1 MKKLTLLIQFTTGT
15 VKEVNDKG
23 AIVTFEDGVEAFVPG
38 RHMEKED
45 RSKLVKGD
53 TVDFKVLE
61 FNKEYRR
68 LVVSHS
74 AIFRAQEEKKYQ
86 DSY

>member
-1 MKKLTLLIQFTTGT
+1 MKQHILSIQFTTGT

-45 RSKLVKGD
+45 RSKIVKGD
-53 TVDFKVLE
+53 TVEFKVLE

-68 LVVSHS
+68 LLYLILLFSEH
-74 AIFRAQEEKKYQ
+74 KKKEI
-86 DSY
+86 SK